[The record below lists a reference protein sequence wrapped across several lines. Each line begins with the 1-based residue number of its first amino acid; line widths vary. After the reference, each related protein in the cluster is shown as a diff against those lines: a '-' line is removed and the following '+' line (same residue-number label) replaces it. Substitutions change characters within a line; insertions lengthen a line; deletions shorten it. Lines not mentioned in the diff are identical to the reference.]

1 MNKVRTLIATVL
13 ATVAVSAIA
22 AEPQYLN
29 SGKVMKGSFPFTEAV
44 KVGNML
50 YLSGQLG
57 IVPETQKLAPGGVE
71 AESHQMMRN
80 IKTVLETNG
89 YAMDNVVK
97 CTVFL
102 ADMKEWPAFNDI
114 YKRYFTEG
122 KYPARSAF
130 GVNGMAFDARVE
142 VECMASKSPEA

>member
-1 MNKVRTLIATVL
+1 MNKVRTLIAAVL
-13 ATVAVSAIA
+13 ATVAVSSVA

-44 KVGNML
+44 KVGDTL

-57 IVPETQKLAPGGVE
+57 IVPETQKLAPGGVV

-80 IKTVLETNG
+80 IKTVLESNG

-114 YKRYFTEG
+114 YKGYFTEG

-142 VECMASKSPEA
+142 VECMASK

>member
-44 KVGNML
+44 KVGNTL

-57 IVPETQKLAPGGVE
+57 IVPETQKLAPGGVA

-114 YKRYFTEG
+114 YKSYFTEG

-142 VECMASKSPEA
+142 VECMASK

>member
-1 MNKVRTLIATVL
+1 MKFVRTLIATVL
-13 ATVAVSAIA
+13 ATVAVSSVA
-22 AEPQYLN
+22 AEPQYLH
-29 SGKVMKGSFPFTEAV
+29 SGKVMKGSYPFSEAV
-44 KVGNML
+44 KVGGTL

-57 IVPETQKLAPGGVE
+57 IEPATQKLAPGGVE
-71 AESHQMMRN
+71 AESRQVMRN
-80 IKTVLETNG
+80 IKTVLEANG
-89 YAMDNVVK
+89 YAVDNLVK

-114 YKRYFTEG
+114 YKGNFTAG

-142 VECMASKSPEA
+142 VECMAFKSSET